1 MNWNLNSPHVLCENT
16 WAIMTQQLL
25 STSFLFLIEK
35 RTVFRRRDCGSS
47 VQLQA
52 SGWVLT
58 DTLQPPLL
66 EDELLISVVRRCLEH
81 FVALYNL
88 SLFIQDIILFYLNKH
103 TQLWLYCWQLKPSHH
118 VTNSLLDYHLALPLL
133 PSCFLGGA
141 RVNLFGRDGG
151 ARDDIL
157 MIRLR
162 TRGHGFSVSPPPEAD
177 AAYHLFHSQR
187 EHNTQNEHH
196 AVLKTVNS

>member
-1 MNWNLNSPHVLCENT
+1 
-16 WAIMTQQLL
+16 MTQQLL

-81 FVALYNL
+81 FIALYNL

-141 RVNLFGRDGG
+141 RVNLSGRDGG

-157 MIRLR
+157 IRSDWEHEDMVSQCRLPLR
-162 TRGHGFSVSPPPEAD
+162 QTLLIIYFTLSG
-177 AAYHLFHSQR
+177 
-187 EHNTQNEHH
+187 NII
-196 AVLKTVNS
+196 LKMNITLYWRP

>member
-16 WAIMTQQLL
+16 RAIMTQQLL

-35 RTVFRRRDCGSS
+35 RTVFRRDCGSS

-81 FVALYNL
+81 FIALYNL

-141 RVNLFGRDGG
+141 RVNLSGRDGG

-157 MIRLR
+157 TRSDWEHEDMVSQCGLPLR
-162 TRGHGFSVSPPPEAD
+162 QTLLIIYFTLSG
-177 AAYHLFHSQR
+177 
-187 EHNTQNEHH
+187 NII
-196 AVLKTVNS
+196 LKMNITLYWRP

>member
-1 MNWNLNSPHVLCENT
+1 
-16 WAIMTQQLL
+16 MTQQLL

-66 EDELLISVVRRCLEH
+66 EDELLISVVRCCLEH

-118 VTNSLLDYHLALPLL
+118 VTNSLLDLHLALPLL
-133 PSCFLGGA
+133 PSCFLEGA

-157 MIRLR
+157 IRSDWEHEDMVSQCRLPLR
-162 TRGHGFSVSPPPEAD
+162 QTLLIIYFTLSG
-177 AAYHLFHSQR
+177 
-187 EHNTQNEHH
+187 NII
-196 AVLKTVNS
+196 LKMNITLYWRP

>member
-16 WAIMTQQLL
+16 RAIMTQQLL

-35 RTVFRRRDCGSS
+35 RTVFRRDCGSS

-141 RVNLFGRDGG
+141 RVNLSGRDGG

-157 MIRLR
+157 TRSDWEHEDMVSQCRLPLR
-162 TRGHGFSVSPPPEAD
+162 QTLLIIYFTLSG
-177 AAYHLFHSQR
+177 
-187 EHNTQNEHH
+187 NII
-196 AVLKTVNS
+196 LKMNITLYWRP

>member
-16 WAIMTQQLL
+16 RAIMTQQLL

-66 EDELLISVVRRCLEH
+66 EDELLISVVRCCLEH

-118 VTNSLLDYHLALPLL
+118 VTNSLLDLHLALPLL
-133 PSCFLGGA
+133 PSCFLEGA

-157 MIRLR
+157 IRSDWEHEDMVSQCRLPLR
-162 TRGHGFSVSPPPEAD
+162 QTLLIIYFTLSG
-177 AAYHLFHSQR
+177 
-187 EHNTQNEHH
+187 NII
-196 AVLKTVNS
+196 LKMNITLYWRP

>member
-1 MNWNLNSPHVLCENT
+1 MNWNLNSHVLCENT

-35 RTVFRRRDCGSS
+35 RTVFRRDCGSS

-66 EDELLISVVRRCLEH
+66 EDELLISVVRCCLEH

-118 VTNSLLDYHLALPLL
+118 VTNSLLDLHLALPLL

-157 MIRLR
+157 IWSDWEHEDMVSQCRLPLR
-162 TRGHGFSVSPPPEAD
+162 QTLLIIYFTLSG
-177 AAYHLFHSQR
+177 
-187 EHNTQNEHH
+187 NII
-196 AVLKTVNS
+196 LKMNITLYWRP

>member
-1 MNWNLNSPHVLCENT
+1 MNWNLNSHVLCENT
-16 WAIMTQQLL
+16 RAIMTQQLL

-35 RTVFRRRDCGSS
+35 RTVFRRDCGSS

-66 EDELLISVVRRCLEH
+66 EDELLISVVRCCLEH

-118 VTNSLLDYHLALPLL
+118 VTNSLLDLHLALPLL

-157 MIRLR
+157 IWSDWEHEDMVSQCRLPLR
-162 TRGHGFSVSPPPEAD
+162 QTLLIIYFTLSG
-177 AAYHLFHSQR
+177 
-187 EHNTQNEHH
+187 NII
-196 AVLKTVNS
+196 LKMNITLYWRP

>member
-1 MNWNLNSPHVLCENT
+1 
-16 WAIMTQQLL
+16 MTQQLL

-35 RTVFRRRDCGSS
+35 RTVFRRDCGSS

-81 FVALYNL
+81 FIALYNL

-141 RVNLFGRDGG
+141 RVNLSGRDGG

-157 MIRLR
+157 TRSDWEHEDMVSQCRLPLR
-162 TRGHGFSVSPPPEAD
+162 QTLLIIYFTLSG
-177 AAYHLFHSQR
+177 
-187 EHNTQNEHH
+187 NII
-196 AVLKTVNS
+196 LKMNITLYWRP

>member
-16 WAIMTQQLL
+16 RAIMTQQLL

-35 RTVFRRRDCGSS
+35 RTVLRRRDCGSS

-81 FVALYNL
+81 FIALYNL

-141 RVNLFGRDGG
+141 RVNLSGRDGG

-157 MIRLR
+157 TRSDWEHEDMVSQCGLPLR
-162 TRGHGFSVSPPPEAD
+162 QTLLIIYFTLSG
-177 AAYHLFHSQR
+177 
-187 EHNTQNEHH
+187 NII
-196 AVLKTVNS
+196 LKMNITLYWRP

>member
-1 MNWNLNSPHVLCENT
+1 
-16 WAIMTQQLL
+16 MTQQLL

-66 EDELLISVVRRCLEH
+66 EDELLISVVRCCLEH

-157 MIRLR
+157 IWSDWEHEDMVSQCRLPLR
-162 TRGHGFSVSPPPEAD
+162 QTLLIIYFTLSG
-177 AAYHLFHSQR
+177 
-187 EHNTQNEHH
+187 NII
-196 AVLKTVNS
+196 LKMNITLYWRP

>member
-1 MNWNLNSPHVLCENT
+1 MNWILNSPHVLCENT
-16 WAIMTQQLL
+16 RAIMTQQLL

-35 RTVFRRRDCGSS
+35 RTVFRRDCGSS

-141 RVNLFGRDGG
+141 RVNLSGRDGG

-157 MIRLR
+157 TRSDWEHEDMVSQCRLPLR
-162 TRGHGFSVSPPPEAD
+162 QTLLIIYFTLSG
-177 AAYHLFHSQR
+177 
-187 EHNTQNEHH
+187 NII
-196 AVLKTVNS
+196 LKMNITLYWRP

>member
-16 WAIMTQQLL
+16 RAIMTQQLL

-118 VTNSLLDYHLALPLL
+118 VTNSLLDLHLALPLL

-141 RVNLFGRDGG
+141 RVNLSGRDGG

-157 MIRLR
+157 TRSDWEHEDMVSQCRLPLR
-162 TRGHGFSVSPPPEAD
+162 QTLLIIYFTLSG
-177 AAYHLFHSQR
+177 
-187 EHNTQNEHH
+187 NII
-196 AVLKTVNS
+196 LKMNITLYWRP

>member
-16 WAIMTQQLL
+16 RAIMTQQLL

-66 EDELLISVVRRCLEH
+66 EDELLISVVRCCLEH

-118 VTNSLLDYHLALPLL
+118 VTNSLLDLHLALPLL
-133 PSCFLGGA
+133 PSCFLEGA

-157 MIRLR
+157 IWSDWEHEDMVSQCRLPLR
-162 TRGHGFSVSPPPEAD
+162 QTLLIIYFTLSG
-177 AAYHLFHSQR
+177 
-187 EHNTQNEHH
+187 NII
-196 AVLKTVNS
+196 LKMNITLYWRP

>member
-16 WAIMTQQLL
+16 RAIMTQQLL
-25 STSFLFLIEK
+25 STSFLFLKEE

-157 MIRLR
+157 IWSDWEHEDMVSQCRLPLR
-162 TRGHGFSVSPPPEAD
+162 QTLLIIYFTLSG
-177 AAYHLFHSQR
+177 
-187 EHNTQNEHH
+187 NII
-196 AVLKTVNS
+196 LKMNITLYWRP

>member
-16 WAIMTQQLL
+16 RAIMTQQLL

-81 FVALYNL
+81 FIALYNL

-118 VTNSLLDYHLALPLL
+118 VTNSLLDLHLALPLL

-141 RVNLFGRDGG
+141 RVNLSGRDGG

-157 MIRLR
+157 TRSDWEHEDMVSQCRLPLR
-162 TRGHGFSVSPPPEAD
+162 QTLLIIYFTLSG
-177 AAYHLFHSQR
+177 
-187 EHNTQNEHH
+187 NII
-196 AVLKTVNS
+196 LKMNITLYWRP

>member
-16 WAIMTQQLL
+16 RAIMTQQLL

-66 EDELLISVVRRCLEH
+66 EDELLISVVRCCLEH

-157 MIRLR
+157 IWSDWEHEDMVSQCRLPLR
-162 TRGHGFSVSPPPEAD
+162 QTLLIIYFTLSG
-177 AAYHLFHSQR
+177 
-187 EHNTQNEHH
+187 NII
-196 AVLKTVNS
+196 LKMNITLYWRP

>member
-16 WAIMTQQLL
+16 RAIMTQQLL

-157 MIRLR
+157 LWSDWEHEDMVSQCRLPLR
-162 TRGHGFSVSPPPEAD
+162 QTLLIIYFTLSG
-177 AAYHLFHSQR
+177 
-187 EHNTQNEHH
+187 NII
-196 AVLKTVNS
+196 LKMNITLYWRP

>member
-35 RTVFRRRDCGSS
+35 RTVLRRRDCGSS

-66 EDELLISVVRRCLEH
+66 EDELLISVVRCCLEH

-118 VTNSLLDYHLALPLL
+118 VTNSLLDLHLALPLL

-157 MIRLR
+157 LWSDWEHEDMVSQCGLPLR
-162 TRGHGFSVSPPPEAD
+162 QTLLIIYFTLSG
-177 AAYHLFHSQR
+177 
-187 EHNTQNEHH
+187 NII
-196 AVLKTVNS
+196 LKMNITLYWRP